1 MTGPLALVRDF
12 FVVPAGHAERA
23 AAPPTPG
30 QASFAV
36 LGDRR
41 DAVAV
46 ASGLVLARG
55 AGAGLVCVWPPGDDG
70 PRLPATTRARRL
82 AARLEARG
90 LTAVGGGRL
99 VRVSL
104 PAPGAEAVATAQRA
118 VAAVDVR
125 TAVVLAAAREDE
137 LDALLW
143 LQDAVVL
150 VLREPVESPLVRLAV
165 SGLVD
170 AAGPVV
176 TVSAP
181 SGPDRALA
189 TAGLVTPPVLRS
201 ALAPALAA
209 VTR

>member
-1 MTGPLALVRDF
+1 M
-12 FVVPAGHAERA
+12 
-23 AAPPTPG
+23 
-30 QASFAV
+30 
-36 LGDRR
+36 
-41 DAVAV
+41 
-46 ASGLVLARG
+46 
-55 AGAGLVCVWPPGDDG
+55 
-70 PRLPATTRARRL
+70 
-82 AARLEARG
+82 
-90 LTAVGGGRL
+90 

-118 VAAVDVR
+118 AAAVDVT

-137 LDALLW
+137 LDALLS

-165 SGLVD
+165 SGLAD

-189 TAGLVTPPVLRS
+189 TAGLVAPPALRS

-209 VTR
+209 VAR